1 MPASAS
7 NMKEMMGYL
16 LASALPT
23 RPISSGALD
32 LRLSPAYDYYTLP
45 PSTQGSGEW
54 KLSGYGVGAS
64 AVYAFTGHWAATG
77 MFGYGELS
85 GTDGQGNT
93 PRSTGYVAT
102 ANAIYDPF
110 SGDDFRLPIMAG
122 LGYRNM
128 VEEDAVCSVGVCF
141 DAKGLAL
148 DAGAAPQVNTGF
160 LRWILFGYLLTGEPS
175 PRLSGPAGLASDP
188 SQNIA
193 GGAGLSVVYRPW
205 NLGVTYIPAAATN
218 VAHGETNSVYALTFQ
233 RRLRLGPITG
243 VSRGGPS

>member
-1 MPASAS
+1 
-7 NMKEMMGYL
+7 MKEMMGYL

-23 RPISSGALD
+23 RPISPGALD

-45 PSTQGSGEW
+45 SSNGYQDIEW

-64 AVYAFTGHWAATG
+64 AVYAFTGHWAAAG

-93 PRSTGYVAT
+93 PRSAGYVTT
-102 ANAIYDPF
+102 ANVIYDPF

-128 VEEDAVCSVGVCF
+128 VEEDALCSAGVCF

-148 DAGAAPQVNTGF
+148 DAGAAPQINTGF
-160 LRWILFGYLLTGEPS
+160 LRWVLFGYLLTGEPS
-175 PRLSGPAGLASDP
+175 ARLSQPSGLVSEP

-193 GGAGLSVVYRPW
+193 GGAGVSVIYRPW
-205 NLGVTYIPAAATN
+205 NMAATYIPAATTN

-233 RRLRLGPITG
+233 HRFHLSKKGA
-243 VSRGGPS
+243 